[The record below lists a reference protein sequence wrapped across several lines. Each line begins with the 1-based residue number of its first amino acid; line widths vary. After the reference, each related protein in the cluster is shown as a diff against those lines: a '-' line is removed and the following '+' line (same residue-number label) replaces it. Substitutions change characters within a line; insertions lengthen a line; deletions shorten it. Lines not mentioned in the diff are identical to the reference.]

1 MLKIDFYF
9 WGSQCPHNDI
19 NKKIL
24 DAYTDDERYKINY
37 HDISDDFELAEKMN
51 LFSPTLLVFND
62 TFRWN
67 GPIKKEQIEA
77 FEKGEIPY
85 RKPYKVNQSDNVI
98 KGILKPLDEKSVF
111 ATYQPCA
118 RSFGESCCVSKST
131 WIKNIKERYGL
142 KHLGYLHYVD
152 GECVGGAEFVPS
164 LAVPYN
170 IPKKEDI
177 AFLTCSYLSGEN
189 VDYKGYPLE
198 KLESELP
205 GLGYK
210 DLLTIASEE
219 VVFPNGPLEW
229 FEKRGYIDLGEV
241 SFEQNEG
248 ARLHLLKK
256 DLQKLG
262 GN

>member
-1 MLKIDFYF
+1 MKIDFYY
-9 WGSQCPHNDI
+9 WSDQCPHNDI
-19 NKKIL
+19 NRKML
-24 DAYTDDERYKINY
+24 GAYRNNERYKINY
-37 HDISDDFELAEKMN
+37 HDISDDFRLAEKMN

-77 FEKGEIPY
+77 FEKGEIPH

-98 KGILKPLDEKSVF
+98 KGLLKPLDEKTVF
-111 ATYQPCA
+111 DTYQPCA

-131 WIKNIKERYGL
+131 WSKNIRERYGL
-142 KHLGYLHYVD
+142 KHLGFLHYVD

-170 IPKKEDI
+170 IPKKKDI
-177 AFLTCSYLSGEN
+177 AFLTCSYLSGEK
-189 VDYKGYPLE
+189 VDYKSYPLE

-205 GLGYK
+205 NMGYSQ
-210 DLLTIASEE
+210 LLTIASEE

-229 FEKRGYIDLGEV
+229 FEKREYIDLGEL

-248 ARLHLLKK
+248 ARLHLIKK
-256 DLQKLG
+256 DLHIVG

>member
-24 DAYTDDERYKINY
+24 DVYSNDERYNINH

-62 TFRWN
+62 TYRWN
-67 GPIKKEQIEA
+67 GPIKREIIEA
-77 FEKGEIPY
+77 FEKGEVPY
-85 RKPYKVNQSDNVI
+85 RRPYNINQSDNLV
-98 KGILKPLDEKSVF
+98 KGILKPLTEKTVF
-111 ATYQPCA
+111 DTYKPCA
-118 RSFGESCCVSKST
+118 RSFGERCCVSKSI
-131 WIKNIKERYGL
+131 WIRTIRGQYGL

-164 LAVPYN
+164 LVVPYN
-170 IPKKEDI
+170 IPKKKDI

-189 VDYKGYPLE
+189 VDYKSYPLE

-205 GLGYK
+205 DLGYTQ
-210 DLLTIASEE
+210 LFTIASEE

-229 FEKRGYIDLGEV
+229 FEKRGYLDVGEV

-248 ARLHLLKK
+248 ARIHLLKK
-256 DLQKLG
+256 RMVK
-262 GN
+262 